1 MKSYPHSKV
10 LMTVLVCAVTFF
22 VVACAK
28 APKLTKGGEQVE
40 YVENADFIKDKLND
54 PAQCRFIAYVE
65 VEANVA
71 IGLTESRA
79 KSEQK
84 RRLVRARN
92 IAADNK
98 ANVIVADG
106 EVTGNSQK
114 FRAYQCK

>member
-1 MKSYPHSKV
+1 MA
-10 LMTVLVCAVTFF
+10 VLVFAVTIF

-28 APKLTKGGEQVE
+28 TPKLTDGGKQVE
-40 YVENADFIKDKLND
+40 YFENTGMIKDRLND

-65 VEANVA
+65 VEANVGV
-71 IGLTESRA
+71 GLTESRA
-79 KSEQK
+79 KSEHK

-106 EVTGNSQK
+106 EVTGKSQK